1 MRMELTEEKSLN
13 NSFKN
18 SLDNKK
24 YVELV
29 FRNQMSEDT
38 ILTFSKGISLNISE
52 IKKALL
58 KTLKLDENNNDI
70 KLFFKGRPLKNEEN
84 LDSLSK
90 IY

>member
-1 MRMELTEEKSLN
+1 MNMELTEEKSLN
-13 NSFKN
+13 HTFKN
-18 SLDNKK
+18 SLDNKN

-38 ILTFSKGISLNISE
+38 KINFSKELELNVSD
-52 IKKALL
+52 IKKTLL

>member
-1 MRMELTEEKSLN
+1 MNMELTEEKSLN
-13 NSFKN
+13 HTFKN
-18 SLDNKK
+18 SLDNKN

-38 ILTFSKGISLNISE
+38 KINFSKGLALNVSD
-52 IKKALL
+52 IKKTLL

>member
-1 MRMELTEEKSLN
+1 MNMELTQEKSLN
-13 NSFKN
+13 HTFKN
-18 SLDNKK
+18 SLDNKN

-38 ILTFSKGISLNISE
+38 KINFSKGLALNVSD
-52 IKKALL
+52 IKKTLL

>member
-58 KTLKLDENNNDI
+58 KTLKLDENNTDI

>member
-1 MRMELTEEKSLN
+1 MELTEEKSLN
-13 NSFKN
+13 HTFKN
-18 SLDNKK
+18 SLDNKN

-38 ILTFSKGISLNISE
+38 KINFSKGLALNVSD
-52 IKKALL
+52 IKKTLL

>member
-1 MRMELTEEKSLN
+1 MNMELTEEKSLN
-13 NSFKN
+13 HTFKN
-18 SLDNKK
+18 SLDNKN

-38 ILTFSKGISLNISE
+38 KIHFSKGLALNVSD
-52 IKKALL
+52 IKKTLL

>member
-1 MRMELTEEKSLN
+1 MELTEEKSLN

-58 KTLKLDENNNDI
+58 KTLKLDENNTDI

>member
-1 MRMELTEEKSLN
+1 
-13 NSFKN
+13 
-18 SLDNKK
+18 
-24 YVELV
+24 
-29 FRNQMSEDT
+29 MSEDT
-38 ILTFSKGISLNISE
+38 KINFSKGLALNVSD
-52 IKKALL
+52 IKKTLL

>member
-29 FRNQMSEDT
+29 FRNKMSEDT

-58 KTLKLDENNNDI
+58 KTLKLDENNTDI

>member
-1 MRMELTEEKSLN
+1 MELTEEKSLN
-13 NSFKN
+13 HTFKN
-18 SLDNKK
+18 SLDNKN

-38 ILTFSKGISLNISE
+38 KINFSKGLALNVSD
-52 IKKALL
+52 IKKTLL
-58 KTLKLDENNNDI
+58 KKLNLDENNNDI

>member
-1 MRMELTEEKSLN
+1 MNMELTEEKSLN
-13 NSFKN
+13 NSVKN
-18 SLDNKK
+18 TFDNKK

-38 ILTFSKGISLNISE
+38 ILNFSKGISLHISD
-52 IKKALL
+52 IKKTLL
-58 KTLKLDENNNDI
+58 KKLNLDENNNDI

>member
-1 MRMELTEEKSLN
+1 MELTEEKSLN
-13 NSFKN
+13 HTFKN
-18 SLDNKK
+18 SLDNKN

-38 ILTFSKGISLNISE
+38 KINFSKGLELNVSD
-52 IKKALL
+52 IKKTLL

>member
-1 MRMELTEEKSLN
+1 MNMKLKEEKSLN
-13 NSFKN
+13 NSVKN
-18 SLDNKK
+18 TFDNKK

-38 ILTFSKGISLNISE
+38 ILNFSKGISLHISD
-52 IKKALL
+52 IKKTLL
-58 KTLKLDENNNDI
+58 KKLNLDENNNDI
-70 KLFFKGRPLKNEEN
+70 KLFIKGRPLKNEEN

>member
-1 MRMELTEEKSLN
+1 MRIELTEEKSLN

-58 KTLKLDENNNDI
+58 KTLKLDENNTDI

>member
-38 ILTFSKGISLNISE
+38 ILNFSKGISLHISD
-52 IKKALL
+52 IKKTLL
-58 KTLKLDENNNDI
+58 KKLNLDENNNDI

>member
-1 MRMELTEEKSLN
+1 MELTEEKSLN
-13 NSFKN
+13 NSVKN
-18 SLDNKK
+18 TFDNKK
-24 YVELV
+24 NVELV

-38 ILTFSKGISLNISE
+38 ILNFSKGISLHISD
-52 IKKALL
+52 IKKTLL
-58 KTLKLDENNNDI
+58 KKLNLDENNNDI